1 MTTQLNKT
9 LKRAVSIQGREFV
22 VSISPEGL
30 KLTLKGRRKGFELRW
45 VELVSGDAALT
56 TALNASVGAFAPNS
70 NPQRHPLAVGSIFEN
85 GPGASRA
92 RLPTDVSIHIEC
104 APFAQRH

>member
-9 LKRAVSIQGREFV
+9 VKRAVSIQGRDFV

-45 VELVSGDAALT
+45 VELVTGDAALT
-56 TALNASVGAFAPNS
+56 TALNASVGAFAPES
-70 NPQRHPLAVGSIFEN
+70 KPAAAPARRRK
-85 GPGASRA
+85 RA
-92 RLPTDVSIHIEC
+92 PKMTRRVKGK
-104 APFAQRH
+104 AAN

>member
-9 LKRAVSIQGREFV
+9 LKRAVSIQGRDYV

-45 VELVSGDAALT
+45 AELVTGDAALT
-56 TALNASVGAFAPNS
+56 TALNASVGAFTPEPKASVAP
-70 NPQRHPLAVGSIFEN
+70 
-85 GPGASRA
+85 A
-92 RLPTDVSIHIEC
+92 RRRKGLRKMTRRVKGKT
-104 APFAQRH
+104 

>member
-1 MTTQLNKT
+1 MTTQLDKT

-45 VELVSGDAALT
+45 VELVSGDAALA
-56 TALNASVGAFAPNS
+56 TALNASVGAFAPEANS
-70 NPQRHPLAVGSIFEN
+70 KPKAKPAVT
-85 GPGASRA
+85 PA
-92 RLPTDVSIHIEC
+92 RRRKRSSP
-104 APFAQRH
+104 RK